1 MAEVIIIIIYQEF
14 LRMESTHNN
23 LIIRNFDSKGLRP
36 DEFYEYFML
45 QPLNSVAIFFKSSEN
60 EADHVQ
66 KFRDMLVR
74 AN

>member
-1 MAEVIIIIIYQEF
+1 
-14 LRMESTHNN
+14 MESIQNN

-36 DEFYEYFML
+36 DEFCEYYML
-45 QPLNSVAIFFKSSEN
+45 QPLNSVAIFFKSSGN
-60 EADHVQ
+60 NVDYSQ

>member
-1 MAEVIIIIIYQEF
+1 
-14 LRMESTHNN
+14 MESTHNN

-36 DEFYEYFML
+36 DEFCEYNML
-45 QPLNSVAIFFKSSEN
+45 QPLNSVAIFFKSSDN
-60 EADHVQ
+60 NNVDYSQ